1 MVELSVRDP
10 ENLSLEEVEVRLAR
24 PDERA
29 ETVVRENHYLE
40 FKRFAGRGWRYV
52 LTWPLAGTCGLANRC
67 VQVPAAG
74 LDPRDPVSPSASQQH
89 PLRAADEAAHVQP
102 LFVRNRPSDDWQA
115 HWGRQLLL
123 AETFAVPFR
132 GHRLQGGRL
141 DSCLRFKAMWS
152 VHRVAR
158 RTQTALRPFGATRSA
173 RTRKLPEKWER
184 TGAASGKKPGELRAL
199 RVAEIVDL
207 RRTQRRKHSAAAAGA
222 AGPCSDTGPTA
233 SASASPG
240 RSRLESL
247 PPCLRGPRGRSPLA
261 GISAPGRVDMRRMR
275 SASGAEADSRRK
287 R

>member
-1 MVELSVRDP
+1 MVELSARDP

-89 PLRAADEAAHVQP
+89 PLRVADEAAHVQQ

-141 DSCLRFKAMWS
+141 DSCLRFKECGQCTEPHGEPKQLYVPS
-152 VHRVAR
+152 AR
-158 RTQTALRPFGATRSA
+158 RTAPAQENYPRSGSG
-173 RTRKLPEKWER
+173 RGRF
-184 TGAASGKKPGELRAL
+184 GKKPGELRAL

-222 AGPCSDTGPTA
+222 AGPCLGH
-233 SASASPG
+233 
-240 RSRLESL
+240 RSNGFGFCVAR
-247 PPCLRGPRGRSPLA
+247 PLA
-261 GISAPGRVDMRRMR
+261 P
-275 SASGAEADSRRK
+275 
-287 R
+287 